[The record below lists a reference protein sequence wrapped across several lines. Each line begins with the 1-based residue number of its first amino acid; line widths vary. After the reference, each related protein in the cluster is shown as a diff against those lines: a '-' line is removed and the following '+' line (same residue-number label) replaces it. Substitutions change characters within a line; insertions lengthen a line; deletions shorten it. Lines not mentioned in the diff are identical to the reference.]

1 MLCRAGACGIVRH
14 EIVKWNL
21 KLTSNVNMN
30 VNRMSMRRRVAL
42 LMGVPAS
49 VVVLA
54 VTAALALAPRPAM
67 ARPAAARG
75 KAVAAPKLD
84 VKSWELANGLK
95 VLFLADH
102 KAPIA
107 TVQIF
112 YHVGSKD
119 EHVGI
124 RGVAH
129 MFEHMMFKGSEHVPP
144 EQHARLLKEVGG
156 QVNAFTTEDVTAFHE
171 TVPPSYVG
179 FAMQLEAER
188 MRSLKLFPAIVDSER
203 KVVEEEKRLR
213 IDNNPIGKAIER
225 FRALAYTRSA
235 YSWTAIGTIEDLDRV
250 TPRDCQQF
258 YDAYYRPNN
267 ATLIV
272 VGDAQEAEVR
282 RWVEASFASLPRGTD
297 PPRAY
302 VQEPPQTEP
311 RKETMTLEVQIPVV
325 VGGYHIPRAA
335 DPDTAPLEIL
345 AAILSGGES
354 ARMNQRLVRK
364 DHLAVAAGGLAETM
378 EYPGLFIVFAAH
390 LPDRDQ
396 AKVKQALL
404 DEIRRVREAPVT
416 AAELDKAKNQL
427 AAGYIFGLQTVDGIA
442 QALGQYQYVYGDWRE
457 FLKGAQRYLQVTAK
471 DVERVAEK
479 YLIDTNLTLVALQ
492 PQPQPHVEA
501 PVRRAAPVRPAAG
514 GTK

>member
-1 MLCRAGACGIVRH
+1 MVGAALIVPGARQAAQAGAAEKDTGRA
-14 EIVKWNL
+14 K
-21 KLTSNVNMN
+21 S
-30 VNRMSMRRRVAL
+30 RSR
-42 LMGVPAS
+42 GVM
-49 VVVLA
+49 
-54 VTAALALAPRPAM
+54 APQ
-67 ARPAAARG
+67 
-75 KAVAAPKLD
+75 LD

-129 MFEHMMFKGSEHVPP
+129 MFEHMMFKGTEHVPP

-156 QVNAFTTEDVTAFHE
+156 QVNAFTTEDITAYHE
-171 TVPPSYVG
+171 TVPPSYIG

-188 MRSLKLFPAIVDSER
+188 MRSLKLFPAIIDSER

-225 FRALAYTRSA
+225 FRALAYTVSP
-235 YSWTAIGTIEDLDRV
+235 YNWTAIGTIEDLDRV
-250 TPRDCQQF
+250 TPQDCQTF
-258 YDAYYRPNN
+258 YDTYYLPNN
-267 ATLIV
+267 ATMIV

-282 RWVEASFASLPRGTD
+282 GLAEKYFGRIARGAD
-297 PPRAY
+297 PPRRYTA
-302 VQEPPQTEP
+302 EPPQTAARNE
-311 RKETMTLEVQIPVV
+311 RMSIEVQIPVV

-335 DPDTAPLEIL
+335 DPDTAPLEVL

-364 DHLAVAAGGLAETM
+364 DHLAIAAGGLTETM

-396 AKVKQALL
+396 AKVKQTLL
-404 DEIRRVREAPVT
+404 DEIKRARTEPVT
-416 AAELDKAKNQL
+416 SQELEQAKNQL

-442 QALGQYQYVYGDWRE
+442 HELGESQYVYGDWRE
-457 FLKGAQRYLQVTAK
+457 FLKGANRYLAVTAQ
-471 DVERVAEK
+471 DVARVARK
-479 YLIDTNLTLVALQ
+479 YLVDTNLTLVTLEPKPPAG
-492 PQPQPHVEA
+492 A
-501 PVRRAAPVRPAAG
+501 PVATPAPVGRA
-514 GTK
+514 K